1 MNVTSVDVE
10 QGCSQT
16 KLRIVGNNNKLFYF
30 HTLDFTKLPRKS
42 LSLFDGTVALI
53 YIKYKDLETSLKN

>member
-1 MNVTSVDVE
+1 MKIIVIVVPRQNSGSSVTTTNCFISTYLTS
-10 QGCSQT
+10 C
-16 KLRIVGNNNKLFYF
+16 FYS
-30 HTLDFTKLPRKS
+30 TKLPRKS